1 MKVVGDIMNREEAE
15 LKLKQ
20 IFGFDHFFDDQ
31 WKTIDR
37 ILQKKR
43 VLLIEKTGFGKSLT
57 FQFPA
62 TQFDGLTI
70 IFSPLIALMRD
81 QIKSL
86 NEKGIKVGLINSGE
100 TDDENNLTIQK
111 AINYELK
118 ILYIAPER
126 QENSIWQESVSKMN
140 VSFVVVDEAHCIS
153 SWGHDFRPAFRR
165 IINLMQVLPANI
177 PVLATTATATITV
190 AQDIKNQIA
199 GDIELIRGDLLREN
213 LKLNVIHVKS
223 EEDKMAWISNYLE
236 KVNGNGIVYTG
247 TRSNA
252 EIFSKWC
259 ESENLNTIYYHGGL
273 DSASRKLI
281 EKEWM
286 NNQYKAVI
294 STNALGMGIDKADIR
309 FIIHTQITQ
318 SPIHYY
324 QEIGRAGRDGE
335 SAEIFLLFN
344 PKDIDLP
351 LSFINGA
358 RPTIKQYEKVI
369 RALREE
375 PLGEKN
381 VEKKT
386 NLKNKQVTTI
396 LADLIDQKIIIKD
409 KSKKYEYLYNAPQLN
424 ITAFE
429 ALREH
434 RLKEF
439 NTMLE
444 YTDTNQCKM
453 LYLCNYLGDSNSSS
467 CNICDSCLYN
477 KNQFSMSE
485 DDKMK
490 IKQFQDNFFPT
501 LDVSIKKTK
510 LKEKYIVKYIK
521 DKVFDSYLDNKLLTD
536 LEYEKLNFDDK
547 KIFDEL
553 KDKAYKE
560 LRLINGVASSY
571 YGFSN
576 VGAIIHKCKYENGGD
591 YPTILLKQTLRA
603 FGKTFKEQ
611 EFDLVLFVPPTKSGK
626 LVENFSTKVA
636 STLKLPVASL
646 IKVKETKEQKMF
658 QNGALKTENIKGAFD
673 IDIDIIDK
681 SILLIDDIFDSGATI
696 KEIGKMLTNKGAK
709 VIAPLVIAKTV
720 GGDIAN

>member
-1 MKVVGDIMNREEAE
+1 MNREEAE

-20 IFGFDHFFDDQ
+20 IFGFDNFFDDQ

-37 ILQKKR
+37 VLQKKR

-86 NEKGIKVGLINSGE
+86 NEKGIKVGLINSE
-100 TDDENNLTIQK
+100 QTDDENSLTIQN
-111 AINYELK
+111 AIDNRLK

-126 QENSIWQESVSKMN
+126 QENSIWQEAVSKMN
-140 VSFVVVDEAHCIS
+140 ISFVVVDEAHCIS

-165 IINLMQVLPANI
+165 IINLMQVLPSNI
-177 PVLATTATATITV
+177 PVLATTATATIDV
-190 AQDIKNQIA
+190 AQDIKNQIG

-213 LKLNVIHVKS
+213 LTLNVIHVES
-223 EEDKMAWISNYLE
+223 EEDKMAWIANYLQE
-236 KVNGNGIVYTG
+236 VHGNGVVYTG

-259 ESENLNTIYYHGGL
+259 ESQKLNTIYYHAGL
-273 DSASRKLI
+273 DSDSRKLI

-286 NNQYKAVI
+286 NNRYKAVI

-335 SAEIFLLFN
+335 TAQIFLLFN
-344 PKDIDLP
+344 PKDTDLP

-358 RPTIKQYEKVI
+358 RPTAKKYEKVI
-369 RALREE
+369 NALKQE
-375 PLGEKN
+375 PLGERDLMKA
-381 VEKKT
+381 T
-386 NLKNKQVTTI
+386 NLKQTQVRTI
-396 LADLIDQKIIIKD
+396 KADLLDQKIIREVMYGR
-409 KSKKYEYLYNAPQLN
+409 SKKYEYQYNAPQLD
-424 ITAFE
+424 TTTFE
-429 ALREH
+429 NLRNH

-439 NTMLE
+439 DKMVK
-444 YTDTNQCKM
+444 YTDTNKCKM
-453 LYLCNYLGDSNSSS
+453 LYLCNYLGDRNSNS
-467 CNICDSCLYN
+467 CEICDSCLYQ

-485 DDKMK
+485 NDKAK
-490 IKQFQDNFFPT
+490 IQQFQDSFFPILEVQT
-501 LDVSIKKTK
+501 TRTK
-510 LKEKYIVKYIK
+510 L
-521 DKVFDSYLDNKLLTD
+521 L
-536 LEYEKLNFDDK
+536 
-547 KIFDEL
+547 
-553 KDKAYKE
+553 
-560 LRLINGVASSY
+560 NGVASSY

-576 VGAIIHKCKYENGGD
+576 VGEIIHKCKYENGGD
-591 YPTILLKQTLRA
+591 YPSILLKQTLRA
-603 FGKTFKEQ
+603 FRRTFKEQ
-611 EFDLVLFVPPTKSGK
+611 NFDLILFVPPTKSGK
-626 LVENFSTKVA
+626 LVENFATKIA
-636 STLKLPVASL
+636 SVLNLHIASL
-646 IKVKETKEQKMF
+646 VKIKETKEQKIF
-658 QNGALKTENIKGAFD
+658 QNGALKSENIKDAFE
-673 IDIDIIDK
+673 IDIDIMDK

-696 KEIGKMLTNKGAK
+696 KEIGKMLTKKGAK
-709 VIAPLVIAKTV
+709 IIAPLVIAKTV

>member
-1 MKVVGDIMNREEAE
+1 MNREEAE

-111 AINYELK
+111 AINNELK

-165 IINLMQVLPANI
+165 IINLMQILPANI

-190 AQDIKNQIA
+190 AQDIKNQIG

-213 LKLNVIHVKS
+213 LKLNVIHVNS
-223 EEDKMAWISNYLE
+223 EEEKMAWISNYLE
-236 KVNGNGIVYTG
+236 RIDGNGIVYTG

-273 DSASRKLI
+273 DSNSRKSV

-286 NNQYKAVI
+286 NNKFKAVI
-294 STNALGMGIDKADIR
+294 STNALGMGIDKSDIR

-324 QEIGRAGRDGE
+324 QEIGRAGRDGKT
-335 SAEIFLLFN
+335 AEIFLLFN
-344 PKDIDLP
+344 PNDTELP

-358 RPTIKQYEKVI
+358 RPSFEKYGKVI
-369 RALREE
+369 NALKQES
-375 PLGEKN
+375 LGEKN

-386 NLKNKQVTTI
+386 NLTKKQVTTI
-396 LADLIDQKIIIKD
+396 LADLIDQKIIIKN
-409 KSKKYEYLYNAPQLN
+409 KNKKYEYLYNAPQLDFSS
-424 ITAFE
+424 FE
-429 ALREH
+429 VLRNH
-434 RLKEF
+434 RLEEF
-439 NTMLE
+439 NKMLE
-444 YTDTNQCKM
+444 YIDTDQCKM
-453 LYLCNYLGDSNSSS
+453 LYLCNYLGDTNFDN
-467 CNICDSCLYN
+467 CEICDSCLHN

-485 DDKMK
+485 NDNEK
-490 IKQFQDNFFPT
+490 IKRFQENYFPV

-510 LKEKYIVKYIK
+510 LKEKYIIKYVK
-521 DKVFDSYLDNKLLTD
+521 DKEYDVSLNNQLLSDS
-536 LEYEKLNFDDK
+536 EYVRLSLVDK

-553 KDKAYKE
+553 MLEAYSE

-576 VGAIIHKCKYENGGD
+576 VGVIIHKCKYENGGD
-591 YPTILLKQTLRA
+591 YPIILLQQTLRA

-611 EFDLVLFVPPTKSGK
+611 KFDLIMFVPPTKSGK
-626 LVENFSTKVA
+626 LVENFANKIA
-636 STLKLPVASL
+636 STLKLPIASL
-646 IKVKETKEQKMF
+646 IKIKETKEQKIF
-658 QNGALKTENIKGAFD
+658 QNGALKTENIKDAFWTD
-673 IDIDIIDK
+673 TDVNGL
-681 SILLIDDIFDSGATI
+681 SILLIDDIFDSGATM
-696 KEIGKMLTNKGAK
+696 KEIGKMLTKKGAR

-720 GGDIAN
+720 GGDIEN

>member
-1 MKVVGDIMNREEAE
+1 MNRQEAE
-15 LKLKQ
+15 VKLKQ

-37 ILQKKR
+37 VCQKKR

-81 QIKSL
+81 QIRLL
-86 NEKGIKVGLINSGE
+86 NKKGISAGLINSE
-100 TDDENNLTIQK
+100 QTDDENSLTIQK
-111 AINYELK
+111 AVDNKLK

-126 QENSIWQESVSKMN
+126 QENSIWQEAVSKMN
-140 VSFVVVDEAHCIS
+140 ISFVVVDEAHCIS

-177 PVLATTATATITV
+177 PVLATTATATIDV
-190 AQDIKNQIA
+190 AEDIKNQIS

-213 LKLNVIHVKS
+213 LKLNVIHVEN
-223 EEDKMAWISNYLE
+223 EEDKMAWIANYLKE
-236 KVNGNGIVYTG
+236 VKGNGVVYTG

-259 ESENLNTIYYHGGL
+259 ESEKLNTIYYHAGL
-273 DSASRKLI
+273 DSDSRKLV

-286 NNQYKAVI
+286 DNRYKAVI
-294 STNALGMGIDKADIR
+294 STNALGMGIDKSDIR

-344 PKDIDLP
+344 PKDTDLP
-351 LSFINGA
+351 LSFINNA
-358 RPTIKQYEKVI
+358 RPSTKKYEKVI
-369 RALREE
+369 NALKQE

-381 VEKKT
+381 LMKAT
-386 NLKNKQVTTI
+386 NLKQTQVRTI
-396 LADLIDQKIIIKD
+396 KADLLDQKIIREVMYGR
-409 KSKKYEYLYNAPQLN
+409 SKKYEYQYNAPQLDA
-424 ITAFE
+424 TTFE
-429 ALREH
+429 NLRNH

-439 NTMLE
+439 EKMVKYTNT
-444 YTDTNQCKM
+444 DFCRM
-453 LYLCNYLGDSNSSS
+453 LYLCNYLGDNNSNN
-467 CNICDSCLYN
+467 CEMCDNCLHN
-477 KNQFSMSE
+477 KNQFSMNE
-485 DDKMK
+485 NDKEK
-490 IKQFQDNFFPT
+490 IKNFQDNFFPILKFDIT
-501 LDVSIKKTK
+501 KT
-510 LKEKYIVKYIK
+510 
-521 DKVFDSYLDNKLLTD
+521 NLT
-536 LEYEKLNFDDK
+536 KTN
-547 KIFDEL
+547 
-553 KDKAYKE
+553 
-560 LRLINGVASSY
+560 LINGVASSY

-603 FGKTFKEQ
+603 FGKTFKGQ
-611 EFDLVLFVPPTKSGK
+611 KFDFILFVPPTKSGK
-626 LVENFSTKVA
+626 LVENFANKIA
-636 STLKLPVASL
+636 STLKLPIMPL
-646 IKVKETKEQKMF
+646 MKTRDTKEQKIF
-658 QNGALKTENIKGAFD
+658 QNGALKTENIKDAFCINTD
-673 IDIDIIDK
+673 IMDK

-696 KEIGKMLTNKGAK
+696 EEIGKMLTNKGAK

-720 GGDIAN
+720 GGDIAG

>member
-1 MKVVGDIMNREEAE
+1 MNRQEAE
-15 LKLKQ
+15 IKLKK
-20 IFGFDHFFDDQ
+20 IFGFDNFFDDQ

-37 ILQKKR
+37 VLQKKR

-86 NEKGIKVGLINSGE
+86 NEKGIKVGLINSE
-100 TDDENNLTIQK
+100 QTDDENSLTMQS
-111 AINYELK
+111 AINNELK

-126 QENSIWQESVSKMN
+126 QENSVWQEAVLKMN
-140 VSFVVVDEAHCIS
+140 ISFVVVDEAHCIS

-165 IINLMQVLPANI
+165 IAELTKHLPSNI
-177 PVLATTATATITV
+177 PILATTATATVNT
-190 AQDIKNQIA
+190 AQDIKNQIG

-236 KVNGNGIVYTG
+236 KVKGNGIVYTG
-247 TRSNA
+247 TRSSA

-259 ESENLNTIYYHGGL
+259 ESEKIKTIYYHAGL
-273 DSASRKLI
+273 DGDSRKLV

-286 NNQYKAVI
+286 DNKFKAVI
-294 STNALGMGIDKADIR
+294 STNALGMGIDKSDIR

-324 QEIGRAGRDGE
+324 QEIGRAGRDGK

-344 PKDIDLP
+344 PKDTDLP
-351 LSFINGA
+351 LSFINNA
-358 RPTIKQYEKVI
+358 RPSIKKYEKVVH
-369 RALREE
+369 ALMQE

-381 VEKKT
+381 LMKAT
-386 NLKNKQVTTI
+386 NLKQTQVRTI
-396 LADLIDQKIIIKD
+396 KADLLDQKIIREVMYGRG
-409 KSKKYEYLYNAPQLN
+409 KKYEYQYNAPQLDT
-424 ITAFE
+424 TAFE
-429 ALREH
+429 ALRNH
-434 RLKEF
+434 RLQEF
-439 NTMLE
+439 EKMVKYTNT
-444 YTDTNQCKM
+444 DKCKM
-453 LYLCNYLGDSNSSS
+453 LYLCNYLGDSNPNN
-467 CNICDSCLYN
+467 CKICDSCLSN

-485 DDKMK
+485 NDKEK
-490 IKQFQDNFFPT
+490 IKQFQDSFFPILEAKAT
-501 LDVSIKKTK
+501 KT
-510 LKEKYIVKYIK
+510 
-521 DKVFDSYLDNKLLTD
+521 N
-536 LEYEKLNFDDK
+536 
-547 KIFDEL
+547 
-553 KDKAYKE
+553 
-560 LRLINGVASSY
+560 LINGVASSY

-576 VGAIIHKCKYENGGD
+576 VGAIIHQCKYENGGD

-603 FGKTFKEQ
+603 FGGTFKEQ
-611 EFDLVLFVPPTKSGK
+611 KFDLVLFVPPTKSGK
-626 LVENFSTKVA
+626 LVENFANKIA
-636 STLKLPVASL
+636 STLKLPIAPLVK
-646 IKVKETKEQKMF
+646 IKETKEQKIF
-658 QNGALKTENIKGAFD
+658 QNAALKTENIKDAFD
-673 IDIDIIDK
+673 INIDIIGK

>member
-1 MKVVGDIMNREEAE
+1 MNREEAE

-20 IFGFDHFFDDQ
+20 IFGFDNFFDDQ

-86 NEKGIKVGLINSGE
+86 NEKGIKVGLINSE
-100 TDDENNLTIQK
+100 QTDDENSLTIQN
-111 AINYELK
+111 AIDNRLK

-126 QENSIWQESVSKMN
+126 QENSIWQEAVSKMN
-140 VSFVVVDEAHCIS
+140 ISFVVVDEAHCIS

-165 IINLMQVLPANI
+165 IINLMQVLPSNI
-177 PVLATTATATITV
+177 PVLATTATATIDV
-190 AQDIKNQIA
+190 AQDIKNQIG

-213 LKLNVIHVKS
+213 LTLNVIHVES
-223 EEDKMAWISNYLE
+223 EEDKMAWIANYLQE
-236 KVNGNGIVYTG
+236 VHGNGVVYTG

-259 ESENLNTIYYHGGL
+259 ESQKLNTIYYHAGL
-273 DSASRKLI
+273 DSDSRKLV

-286 NNQYKAVI
+286 NNRYKAVI

-335 SAEIFLLFN
+335 TAQIFLLFN
-344 PKDIDLP
+344 PKDTDLP

-358 RPTIKQYEKVI
+358 RPTAKKYEKVI
-369 RALREE
+369 NALKQE
-375 PLGEKN
+375 PLGERDLMKA
-381 VEKKT
+381 T
-386 NLKNKQVTTI
+386 NLKQTQVRTI
-396 LADLIDQKIIIKD
+396 KADLLDQKIIREVMYGR
-409 KSKKYEYLYNAPQLN
+409 SKKYEYQYNAPQLD
-424 ITAFE
+424 TTTFE
-429 ALREH
+429 NLRNH

-439 NTMLE
+439 DKMVK
-444 YTDTNQCKM
+444 YTDTNKCKM
-453 LYLCNYLGDSNSSS
+453 LYLCNYLGDRNSNS
-467 CNICDSCLYN
+467 CEICDSCLYQ

-485 DDKMK
+485 NDKAK
-490 IKQFQDNFFPT
+490 IQQFQDSFFPILEVQT
-501 LDVSIKKTK
+501 TRTK
-510 LKEKYIVKYIK
+510 L
-521 DKVFDSYLDNKLLTD
+521 L
-536 LEYEKLNFDDK
+536 
-547 KIFDEL
+547 
-553 KDKAYKE
+553 
-560 LRLINGVASSY
+560 NGVASSY

-576 VGAIIHKCKYENGGD
+576 VGEIIHKCKYENGGD
-591 YPTILLKQTLRA
+591 YPSILLKQTLRA
-603 FGKTFKEQ
+603 FRRTFKEQ
-611 EFDLVLFVPPTKSGK
+611 NFDLILFVPPTKSGK
-626 LVENFSTKVA
+626 LVENFATKIA
-636 STLKLPVASL
+636 SVLNLHIASL
-646 IKVKETKEQKMF
+646 VKIKETKEQKIF
-658 QNGALKTENIKGAFD
+658 QNGALKSENIKDAFE
-673 IDIDIIDK
+673 IDIDIMDK

-696 KEIGKMLTNKGAK
+696 KEIGKMLTKKGAK
-709 VIAPLVIAKTV
+709 IIAPLVIAKTV

>member
-1 MKVVGDIMNREEAE
+1 MNRQEAE
-15 LKLKQ
+15 LKLKH
-20 IFGFDHFFDDQ
+20 IFGFDNFFDDQ

-111 AINYELK
+111 AINNELK

-126 QENSIWQESVSKMN
+126 QENSLWQEAVSKMN

-165 IINLMQVLPANI
+165 IINLMQVLPSNI
-177 PVLATTATATITV
+177 PVLATTATATVDV
-190 AQDIKNQIA
+190 AQDIKNQIG

-213 LKLNVIHVKS
+213 LKLNVIHVES

-259 ESENLNTIYYHGGL
+259 ENEKLNTIYYHGGL
-273 DSASRKLI
+273 DSDSRKLV

-286 NNQYKAVI
+286 KNKYKAVI
-294 STNALGMGIDKADIR
+294 STNALGMGIDKSDIR

-324 QEIGRAGRDGE
+324 QEIGRAGRDGQT
-335 SAEIFLLFN
+335 AEIFLLFN
-344 PKDIDLP
+344 PKDTDLP

-358 RPTIKQYEKVI
+358 RPTVKQYEKVI
-369 RALREE
+369 SALKEE

-381 VEKKT
+381 LMKAT
-386 NLKNKQVTTI
+386 NLKQALVRTI
-396 LADLIDQKIIIKD
+396 KADLLDQKIIREVKYGS
-409 KSKKYEYLYNAPQLN
+409 SKKYEYQYNAPQLD
-424 ITAFE
+424 TTEFE

-434 RLKEF
+434 RLREF
-439 NTMLE
+439 EKMVE
-444 YTDTNQCKM
+444 YTNTSKCKM
-453 LYLCNYLGDSNSSS
+453 LYLCNYLGDDTSEN
-467 CNICDSCLYN
+467 CGICDSCSGDTN
-477 KNQFSMSE
+477 HFSMSQRDTE
-485 DDKMK
+485 K
-490 IKQFQDNFFPT
+490 IQNFQDNFFPFLEVEDT
-501 LDVSIKKTK
+501 KT
-510 LKEKYIVKYIK
+510 
-521 DKVFDSYLDNKLLTD
+521 N
-536 LEYEKLNFDDK
+536 
-547 KIFDEL
+547 
-553 KDKAYKE
+553 
-560 LRLINGVASSY
+560 LINGVASSY

-576 VGAIIHKCKYENGGD
+576 VGAVIHKCKYENGRD

-611 EFDLVLFVPPTKSGK
+611 KFDLIMFVPPTKSGK
-626 LVENFSTKVA
+626 LVENFATKIA

-646 IKVKETKEQKMF
+646 IKVKETKEQKIF
-658 QNGALKTENIKGAFD
+658 QNGTLK
-673 IDIDIIDK
+673 
-681 SILLIDDIFDSGATI
+681 S
-696 KEIGKMLTNKGAK
+696 
-709 VIAPLVIAKTV
+709 
-720 GGDIAN
+720 